1 MRCAI
6 RKFDKHTTA
15 DRPTN
20 TVLQQEHQKSM
31 SELLRLREEQ
41 DKGIFQPIEV
51 SGTALSIKKE
61 NTAYTPWKTPSSN

>member
-61 NTAYTPWKTPSSN
+61 NTAYTPWTTTSSN

>member
-1 MRCAI
+1 MRCAM

-41 DKGIFQPIEV
+41 DKGIFQPIELPGMV
-51 SGTALSIKKE
+51 PATKE
-61 NTAYTPWKTPSSN
+61 NGTYTPWKTPSTK

>member
-1 MRCAI
+1 MRCAM

-41 DKGIFQPIEV
+41 DKGIFQPIELPGMV
-51 SGTALSIKKE
+51 PVTKE
-61 NTAYTPWKTPSSN
+61 DTVYTPWKTPSTK